1 MKRAGSR
8 YQLHPAQ
15 PSCMQLSCLAREQLA
30 AATVFAGGL
39 AARRTAV
46 PDHQRLEPTRL
57 TKAEG
62 KTKGGGTRSVATPVC
77 TWGRRGTRPR
87 PCRAVDSV
95 RPAPTLACWRASRAR
110 PRPDLPRAK
119 A

>member
-8 YQLHPAQ
+8 YQVHPAQ

-39 AARRTAV
+39 AASGTAASSRGHLEHV
-46 PDHQRLEPTRL
+46 RLEN
-57 TKAEG
+57 AEG

-77 TWGRRGTRPR
+77 TWGRRGTRLR
-87 PCRAVDSV
+87 SCRAVDSV
-95 RPAPTLACWRASRAR
+95 QRAPTLACWRASCAR
-110 PRPDLPRAK
+110 LRPDLPRAK

>member
-15 PSCMQLSCLAREQLA
+15 PSCVQLSCLVREQLA

-39 AARRTAV
+39 AASGTAASSRGHLEHV
-46 PDHQRLEPTRL
+46 RLEN
-57 TKAEG
+57 AEG

-77 TWGRRGTRPR
+77 TWERRGTPLRS
-87 PCRAVDSV
+87 CRAVDSV
-95 RPAPTLACWRASRAR
+95 QRAPTLACWRASCAR
-110 PRPDLPRAK
+110 LRPDLPRAK

>member
-15 PSCMQLSCLAREQLA
+15 PPCMQLSCLAHEQLA

-39 AARRTAV
+39 AASGTAA
-46 PDHQRLEPTRL
+46 PNHRRLERVRL
-57 TKAEG
+57 ENAEG

-77 TWGRRGTRPR
+77 TWRRRGTRLR
-87 PCRAVDSV
+87 SCRAVDSV
-95 RPAPTLACWRASRAR
+95 QRAPTLACWRASRAR
-110 PRPDLPRAK
+110 PRPDLPRAQ